1 MKREKKYKLAV
12 LVLSGIVIIET
23 FFLIGLLSKAP
34 KKPVRPAVAAVKG
47 KIAIVLDDWG
57 YNLNNL
63 PIIEKIKLPITASVL
78 PNLNYSRE
86 VAEELHSRGFEIMLH
101 LPMEP
106 KEKYRLE
113 KNTIMTSWREAAIN
127 KIIDEDLDSIVYAK
141 GINNHM
147 GSRATENSKTM
158 EIVFKKLKKRNLF
171 FLDSMV
177 TSSSVCYNLARKM
190 GLSYAKRDIFLD
202 NKEYP
207 AYIKEQIN
215 KLKLRAKSRGAA
227 IGIGH
232 DRKTTLEVLSEVM
245 PQLEKEGYKLVFLS
259 ELVYPV
265 RDREGGK

>member
-12 LVLSGIVIIET
+12 LVLSAAVIIET
-23 FFLIGLLSKAP
+23 FFLIVLLSKAV
-34 KKPVRPAVAAVKG
+34 KGPVRPGAAAVKG

-57 YNLNNL
+57 YSLNNL
-63 PIIEKIKLPITASVL
+63 PIVEKIKLPFTASVL

-86 VAEELHSRGFEIMLH
+86 VAEELHSRGVEIILH

-113 KNTIMTSWREAAIN
+113 KNTIMTSWKEASIN
-127 KIIDEDLDSIVYAK
+127 KIIDEDLDSIAYAK

-158 EIVFKKLKKRNLF
+158 EIVFKKLKKRGLF
-171 FLDSMV
+171 FLDSLV
-177 TSSSVCYNLARKM
+177 TSRSVCFNLSRKI
-190 GLSYAKRDIFLD
+190 GLPYAKRDIFLD
-202 NKEYP
+202 NKEDP
-207 AYIKEQIN
+207 AYIKGQVN
-215 KLKLRAKSRGAA
+215 KLKLRAKSKGAA

-232 DRKTTLEVLSEVM
+232 DRKATLEVLSETM

-265 RDREGGK
+265 RDNK